1 MRILSALAVILLA
14 GASRAAGE
22 DATKPSQASSPQDA
36 AWPKETKG
44 ASQQK
49 PANIR
54 EYSPRP
60 TEGPKAVFG
69 RMELNARL
77 EGYTLDA
84 GVCGYQ
90 ADSSSFGR
98 QVGCYNP
105 VWTCSYRPDG
115 FAGCC
120 PPGQDCSA
128 INTACVEGTAAKS
141 CGPDSQ
147 TLCCVESAS
156 NKCFTWDVG
165 ITGVGGKATKR
176 YTLYDCAPTAG
187 SRTLVDYDPVWSK
200 THFSMTGNP
209 TIAPTTSP
217 DSGGGSST
225 NIGAIVGGAVG
236 GLAALTI
243 LTVGIC
249 CFRRRRTRGA
259 ASTATKSEF
268 GAQGTRQIHLQQ
280 PQRYHAVPQRLT
292 FNTSPF
298 GDSGQ
303 TSQGPVPVRKDISP
317 LASQHSLSS
326 HGTPNYTNTNRY
338 ESLTYGPTHTSTVS
352 HTRYES
358 LGQTTMTS
366 TSTANHNRYGSVGQA
381 STSTTAG
388 PSTSAH
394 ISASAPAPSVASS
407 DHQPTPS
414 DIPPTPPPKRPMF
427 ARLAELPD
435 HQVGSESNR
444 AELS

>member
-1 MRILSALAVILLA
+1 M
-14 GASRAAGE
+14 
-22 DATKPSQASSPQDA
+22 
-36 AWPKETKG
+36 
-44 ASQQK
+44 
-49 PANIR
+49 
-54 EYSPRP
+54 
-60 TEGPKAVFG
+60 
-69 RMELNARL
+69 
-77 EGYTLDA
+77 
-84 GVCGYQ
+84 
-90 ADSSSFGR
+90 
-98 QVGCYNP
+98 
-105 VWTCSYRPDG
+105 
-115 FAGCC
+115 
-120 PPGQDCSA
+120 
-128 INTACVEGTAAKS
+128 
-141 CGPDSQ
+141 
-147 TLCCVESAS
+147 
-156 NKCFTWDVG
+156 
-165 ITGVGGKATKR
+165 
-176 YTLYDCAPTAG
+176 
-187 SRTLVDYDPVWSK
+187 
-200 THFSMTGNP
+200 
-209 TIAPTTSP
+209 
-217 DSGGGSST
+217 
-225 NIGAIVGGAVG
+225 G

-259 ASTATKSEF
+259 VSTATKSEF
-268 GAQGTRQIHLQQ
+268 GAQGTRQINLQQ

-303 TSQGPVPVRKDISP
+303 TSQGPAPVRKDISP
-317 LASQHSLSS
+317 FASQHSLSS

-338 ESLTYGPTHTSTVS
+338 ESLTHGPTHTVS

-388 PSTSAH
+388 PSTSARM
-394 ISASAPAPSVASS
+394 SATAPAPSVASS

-414 DIPPTPPPKRPMF
+414 SVPPTPPPKRPMF